1 MIKTEAV
8 RKLGVWTVVDE
19 ADRVQWEMLAGE
31 GVGPLR
37 FGMSHDEAA
46 ASVADVLSPVSTR
59 GGYGSPAASSEFSLV
74 GTSVAPAVTTYYEA
88 GSLACVAVN
97 ALRGPQI
104 TLDGL
109 RLVGRVPSILE
120 DAFTEYTSTN
130 GHDLRYSQHAD
141 PGSETLG
148 VVLRAQRAGD
158 VVLSRPVL
166 VAPIWAERC
175 CDVTEGCIPTEEW
188 RDRVW

>member
-1 MIKTEAV
+1 MDLLKPFVTS
-8 RKLGVWTVVDE
+8 GGYD
-19 ADRVQWEMLAGE
+19 
-31 GVGPLR
+31 
-37 FGMSHDEAA
+37 
-46 ASVADVLSPVSTR
+46 SPVV
-59 GGYGSPAASSEFSLV
+59 SSEFTLV
-74 GTSVAPAVTTYYEA
+74 GEPVGPAVTAYYDA
-88 GSLACVAVN
+88 GRLACVAVS
-97 ALRGPQI
+97 ALRGPQV

-109 RLVGRVPSILE
+109 RLVGRVPSELE
-120 DAFTEYTSTN
+120 DAFAGYASAN

-166 VAPIWAERC
+166 VASAWAERC
-175 CDVTEGCIPTEEW
+175 CDVTEGRIPTEEW